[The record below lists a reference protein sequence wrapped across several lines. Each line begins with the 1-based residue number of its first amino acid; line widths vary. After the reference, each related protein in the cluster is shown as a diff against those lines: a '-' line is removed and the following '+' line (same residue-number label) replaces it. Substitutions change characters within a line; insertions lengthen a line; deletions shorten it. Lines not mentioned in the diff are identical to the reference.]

1 MTTIFFWSCAL
12 GTVASAFIAWLNILS
27 NDSITLVM
35 IDLALLQL
43 LLLGGF
49 CAIMAGEHSG
59 AVFGQWNP
67 AMHDTLQNERRLQI
81 GGRAEDST
89 FSEDTF
95 VLKSFVVVAANGCLY
110 FIYNLS
116 SFKVLTYVSI
126 LKVTCHDQL
135 FK

>member
-1 MTTIFFWSCAL
+1 M
-12 GTVASAFIAWLNILS
+12 
-27 NDSITLVM
+27 
-35 IDLALLQL
+35 
-43 LLLGGF
+43 LLLGGV
-49 CAIMAGEHSG
+49 CATLAGEHLG

-67 AMHDTLQNERRLQI
+67 AMHETLRTERRLQI

-89 FSEDTF
+89 FSEDAF
-95 VLKSFVVVAANGCLY
+95 VLKSFFIVAANGCLY